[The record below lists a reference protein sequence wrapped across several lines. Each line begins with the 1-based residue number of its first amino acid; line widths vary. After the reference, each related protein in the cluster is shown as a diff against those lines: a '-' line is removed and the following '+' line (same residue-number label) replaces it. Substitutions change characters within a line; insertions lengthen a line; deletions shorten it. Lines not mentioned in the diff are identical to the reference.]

1 MADIAVMAF
10 GAHPDDIEL
19 GCGGTLIKLTDLGF
33 STVLVDVTRGEM
45 STRGTLETR
54 QAEAATAA
62 MMMGAVAR
70 ENLGLTNGHI
80 EASPEA
86 KLGVAQIVRKYR
98 PQMVLIPYYE
108 DRHPDHY
115 RASELIY
122 EGVFWA
128 GLSRVDT
135 GQDSY
140 RPSRVLYYMGW
151 YEFKPTFVVD
161 ITDQFDRKMQA
172 IYAYSTQFRPDDP
185 SYQQTR
191 LTSPEY
197 NWMLVHRMAHYGSL
211 IERRYGEG
219 FLIRG
224 TMEVDTPL
232 QVRFSS
238 F

>member
-1 MADIAVMAF
+1 MPDVAVMAF

-19 GCGGTLIKLTDLGF
+19 GCGGTLIKLGDLGF
-33 STVLVDVTRGEM
+33 STVLVDVTHGEM
-45 STRGTLETR
+45 STRGTPEIR
-54 QAEAATAA
+54 QAEAETAA
-62 MMMGAVAR
+62 RMIGAVAR
-70 ENLGLTNGHI
+70 ENLGLADGHI
-80 EASPEA
+80 EAGPEA
-86 KLGVAQIVRKYR
+86 KRRVAEVVRRYR
-98 PQMVLIPYYE
+98 PQMVLVPYYE

-128 GLSRVDT
+128 GLARVDT
-135 GQDSY
+135 GQESY

-151 YEFKPTFVVD
+151 YEFQPTFVVD
-161 ITDQFDRKMQA
+161 ITEQFERKMQA
-172 IYAYSTQFRPDDP
+172 IYAYATQFKPDDP

-191 LTSPEY
+191 LTSPGY

-211 IERRYGEG
+211 IQAKYGEG

-224 TMEVDTPL
+224 TMQVDNPL
-232 QVRFSS
+232 GVHFSS